1 MSTKNHKLNFSLG
14 QIARSLELDQ
24 WKHIDQQ
31 DVNVWIKAQ
40 QLITPYQY
48 LHDGVNITVEV
59 DWSKI
64 IEHFKIYQTDNNVFR
79 TALAENIKNPLEK
92 RINLGALIPNLDTNL
107 ELTAS
112 IKMQGKNKFS
122 EYKWYPRFFLEKY
135 IYDVF
140 FILNMSIPGSCG
152 FLNFKFKNE
161 SERFY
166 LSTFNFE
173 LGYEDFL
180 NNKKICISEL
190 PIETV
195 YNWYKELS
203 LNVKQKSDLP
213 IEKAIFSLLH
223 ICRSD
228 MGVTSIIWIFHALE
242 AIYGTRVGEGFTNLI
257 DRMATLLHWNDK
269 EKKQA
274 KSHLRE
280 LYDFR
285 SAFVHGGFKVHH
297 PMRNEVLDNRLN
309 DDYSKIYDLTQVGFN
324 LVVLSIQT
332 LIKNGWFGIDVKETI
347 SGITKTS
354 D

>member
-1 MSTKNHKLNFSLG
+1 MSIKSHKLKFSLG
-14 QIARSLELDQ
+14 RIGRTRELDQ

-31 DVNVWIKAQ
+31 DVNIWVEVQ
-40 QLITPYQY
+40 QLIAPYQY
-48 LHDGVNITVEV
+48 VHNGVNVTVEV
-59 DWSKI
+59 NWPKVTKY
-64 IEHFKIYQTDNNVFR
+64 FQKYQIANCAFQ
-79 TALAENIKNPLEK
+79 TALAEK
-92 RINLGALIPNLDTNL
+92 RKGSGKLIPNIDSNL
-107 ELTAS
+107 ELIA
-112 IKMQGKNKFS
+112 IVRIDGKNEFS
-122 EYKWYPRFFLEKY
+122 DYKWYPSFFLEKY

-140 FILNMSIPGSCG
+140 FILNMSIPGSCE
-152 FLNFKFKNE
+152 FLNLKFKDE

-166 LSTFNFE
+166 LSAFNFE

-190 PIETV
+190 PIKSV

-223 ICRSD
+223 ICKSD
-228 MGVTSIIWIFHALE
+228 MDVTSIIWIFHALE

-257 DRMATLLHWNDK
+257 DRMAMLLHWNDK

-297 PMRNEVLDNRLN
+297 PMRNEVIDTRLN
-309 DDYSKIYDLTQVGFN
+309 DDYFRIYDLAQIGFN

-347 SGITKTS
+347 YGITKIS

>member
-1 MSTKNHKLNFSLG
+1 MSIKNHKLNFSLG
-14 QIARSLELDQ
+14 QIGRSFESDQ

-31 DVNVWIKAQ
+31 DVNIWIEAQ
-40 QLITPYQY
+40 QVITPYQY
-48 LHDGVNITVEV
+48 IHDGVNVTVAV
-59 DWSKI
+59 NWTQVTNS
-64 IEHFKIYQTDNNVFR
+64 FKKYRLANSVFQS
-79 TALAENIKNPLEK
+79 ALADNGIKPLEQRK
-92 RINLGALIPNLDTNL
+92 SLEKLIPNLDATL
-107 ELTAS
+107 ELTAR
-112 IKMQGKNKFS
+112 IKIYGENRFS
-122 EYKWYPRFFLEKY
+122 EYKWYPSFFLEKY

-152 FLNFKFKNE
+152 FLNLRFKSE

-180 NNKKICISEL
+180 TNKKICISEL
-190 PIETV
+190 PIKTV

-223 ICRSD
+223 ICKSD
-228 MGVTSIIWIFHALE
+228 MDVTSIIWIFHALE

-257 DRMATLLHWNDK
+257 DRMAKLLQWNDI

-280 LYDFR
+280 LYNFR

-297 PMRNEVLDNRLN
+297 PMRNEVIDNRLN
-309 DDYSKIYDLTQVGFN
+309 DDYSKIYGLTQIGFN

-332 LIKNGWFGIDVKETI
+332 LIKNGWFGIDVNETI
-347 SGITKTS
+347 SGITKIS